1 MSTVNVIWMNSDVGH
16 VGFPSSKYYVS
27 KIYMSVSY
35 VSIISQL
42 MQYTITTVECNYFG
56 YYVV

>member
-1 MSTVNVIWMNSDVGH
+1 MSNVNVIWMNSDVGH

-27 KIYMSVSY
+27 KIYMSVS
-35 VSIISQL
+35 IISQL
-42 MQYTITTVECNYFG
+42 MQYSITTVECNYFG